1 MVEVVRSLPLATS
14 KVLPTQHSSGG
25 PDFYN
30 TDPLCMYERWRRG
43 NSDKQAAPRRM
54 NQTSILFY
62 APIPSTFHLLRSRP
76 TAHHSAFAY
85 FLIFSSSFCFSRS
98 LPPLILYFTSLPP
111 TFYFFSSE
119 LFNKPSPRSPC
130 LFLHFFSPIPFHT
143 YVSVSLPLSLSLSR
157 SLSLLPLSTIPPL
170 FISLSDSSSPY
181 HEYLS
186 LYLSFYIDYL
196 PEN

>member
-1 MVEVVRSLPLATS
+1 
-14 KVLPTQHSSGG
+14 
-25 PDFYN
+25 
-30 TDPLCMYERWRRG
+30 MYEPHL
-43 NSDKQAAPRRM
+43 NYFSTHQYPLHS
-54 NQTSILFY
+54 TFY
-62 APIPSTFHLLRSRP
+62 AL
-76 TAHHSAFAY
+76 
-85 FLIFSSSFCFSRS
+85 SSSTVFNIFLFIFFSRS

-181 HEYLS
+181 QEYLS

>member
-130 LFLHFFSPIPFHT
+130 LFLHFFFSHTFPYIRLCLSPSLALFLSFH
-143 YVSVSLPLSLSLSR
+143 SRLSLPSLSLSLTPPHPIKNIY
-157 SLSLLPLSTIPPL
+157 LS
-170 FISLSDSSSPY
+170 ISL
-181 HEYLS
+181 
-186 LYLSFYIDYL
+186 FT
-196 PEN
+196 